1 MAERS
6 GRWHAVQ
13 GNSLVSTAVVDSVF
27 VTFQR
32 SEGSRRHL
40 ADRLIEALYT
50 GQVLG
55 GDGRHGETQSAA
67 VLVADPRPG
76 MSRRPDGVTT
86 DINVCE
92 DPEPVK
98 ELRRIYDV
106 ASESL
111 GFRRLEQFIGRDV
124 FQLKLMLHALDYY
137 RPQASQVS
145 LDAPD
150 ALMYDQEIVDAVN
163 RFRSD
168 QAWQTTVPGYVDD
181 RTIERLW
188 SLLKGE
194 GRADEVRQQLREIV
208 RVRR

>member
-1 MAERS
+1 M
-6 GRWHAVQ
+6 
-13 GNSLVSTAVVDSVF
+13 
-27 VTFQR
+27 
-32 SEGSRRHL
+32 
-40 ADRLIEALYT
+40 
-50 GQVLG
+50 
-55 GDGRHGETQSAA
+55 
-67 VLVADPRPG
+67 
-76 MSRRPDGVTT
+76 
-86 DINVCE
+86 
-92 DPEPVK
+92 K

-168 QAWQTTVPGYVDD
+168 QACQTTVPGYVDD

-188 SLLKGE
+188 SLLERKAGGRGAATVEGDRAGE
-194 GRADEVRQQLREIV
+194 ALRRTGARGRP
-208 RVRR
+208 